1 MSAVEALALAH
12 AEGVRVS
19 LAGDWFIRWQ
29 SPGELPP
36 HVRSALT
43 AAKPEIVDLLRRFRL
58 DETWALDATGG
69 NDDARLLA
77 KLAALDFRV
86 RFYGAQ
92 AALDDDAGQGRVPP
106 MPLLY
111 QLRERQPSTAH
122 CCAPFRL
129 PTCGRRAS
137 DDEVPVMEAA
147 PRVYLHPSV
156 DSTVSAR
163 GFRAVARRRSKR

>member
-29 SPGELPP
+29 SPASFRRMCARRSRPP
-36 HVRSALT
+36 SRRSSICCAAFGWTKLGRLT
-43 AAKPEIVDLLRRFRL
+43 PRAATTTRGCWRSWRRSTSASGSMARKPRSMTTPDKAGSRRC
-58 DETWALDATGG
+58 
-69 NDDARLLA
+69 
-77 KLAALDFRV
+77 
-86 RFYGAQ
+86 RFYTNSANVS
-92 AALDDDAGQGRVPP
+92 A
-106 MPLLY
+106 
-111 QLRERQPSTAH
+111 STAH

-147 PRVYLHPSV
+147 PRVHLHPSV